1 MIDEN
6 RIDNLAMKRIA
17 EEVADVF
24 DLTSCDVTMLA
35 TTIGRISGMID
46 LATDI
51 KNEIFRE
58 LPEKLERENE

>member
-1 MIDEN
+1 MIDEH
-6 RIDNLAMKRIA
+6 RIDNLTLKRIA
-17 EEVADVF
+17 EEVSEVF
-24 DLTSCDVTMLA
+24 DLTSSDIPMLSTA
-35 TTIGRISGMID
+35 IGRISGMID

>member
-1 MIDEN
+1 MIDEH
-6 RIDNLAMKRIA
+6 RIDNLTLKRIA
-17 EEVADVF
+17 EEVSDVYG
-24 DLTSCDVTMLA
+24 LTSCDIPMLSTA
-35 TTIGRISGMID
+35 ISRISGMID